1 MGCFGGMRQKIAD
14 LLLSVPV
21 RIKIIGIVLLP
32 VLILGLSLN
41 YWIQTGLSDW
51 LSYLLSDERVAVA
64 MQAGSRSVLLVTF
77 LAAVASILLALLLTY
92 ILTSPLLV
100 LNRTAQEVASGRLQS
115 RVPIWSNDEIG
126 AVAQSVN
133 TMIDRLIATQ
143 ENLAQANQRLEA
155 LNRVAMAAGRELHL
169 TEVLDSILKGLLN
182 LLSLEKGW
190 AFILDPGSGRFY
202 LAQQHGF
209 SEAQLRSLQEYAG
222 GEFCNCQK
230 ESLEEKA
237 DIQVRVQQACSR
249 MDAVFNDSLHTHITI
264 PLAARDQLFGLI
276 NLSCPRN
283 YQISAENR
291 ELLSAIGAQ
300 ASEIVANVWLHARL
314 VEKEAARRYLL
325 ESLVRTQ
332 EDERYRLSR
341 ELHDG
346 AGQILTGLL
355 LRLKMLEKKVSPGEL
370 SEDIGIL
377 LKLVSDS
384 IEQIRELS
392 HSLRP
397 AALEE
402 FGLAFALENLVEDL
416 FAGTGTLTKCS
427 SQLVTSELPKEIET
441 ALYRIAQEAL
451 TNVLRHAQASH
462 VRLELLTTPISICL
476 RVEDDGCGFD
486 VDAFPLDSPGKHL
499 GLISIQERAE
509 MLGGSLVVSSAPG
522 EGTSIEVRIPLP
534 VELVEKW

>member
-1 MGCFGGMRQKIAD
+1 MRQKITD
-14 LLLSVPV
+14 FLLSVPV

-77 LAAVASILLALLLTY
+77 LAAVASVLLSLLLTY
-92 ILTSPLLV
+92 ILTTPLLV
-100 LNRTAQEVASGRLQS
+100 LNRTAQEVANGRLES
-115 RVPIWSNDEIG
+115 RVPVWSNDEIG
-126 AVAQSVN
+126 EVARSVN

-143 ENLAQANQRLEA
+143 ENLAQANKRLEA
-155 LNRVAMAAGRELHL
+155 LNRVAMAAGRQLHL
-169 TEVLDSILKGLLN
+169 TDVLDSILRGVLDLLN
-182 LLSLEKGW
+182 LDMGW
-190 AFILDPGSGRFY
+190 VFILDPGSDRFY
-202 LAQQHGF
+202 LAHQDGF
-209 SEAQLRSLQEYAG
+209 AEDQVRLLQDYAS
-222 GEFCNCQK
+222 GEFCECQSNLLKDKTDIEAYFQPNCAR
-230 ESLEEKA
+230 LAALFA
-237 DIQVRVQQACSR
+237 D
-249 MDAVFNDSLHTHITI
+249 DLYTHITI
-264 PLAARDQLFGLI
+264 PLAARDQSIGLI
-276 NLSCPRN
+276 NLLCARDHHIPS
-283 YQISAENR
+283 EDL

-325 ESLVRTQ
+325 ASLVRTQ

-346 AGQILTGLL
+346 AGQILTSLL
-355 LRLKMLEKKVSPGEL
+355 LRLKMLEKKVTPGEL
-370 SEDIGIL
+370 GQDISL
-377 LKLVSDS
+377 LLNLVSSS

-392 HSLRP
+392 HRLRP

-402 FGLAFALENLVEDL
+402 FGLAFALENLIEDL
-416 FAGTGTLTKCS
+416 FGGTGVKFECS
-427 SQLVTSELPKEIET
+427 ARLDIPDLPKEIET

-451 TNVLRHAQASH
+451 TNVLKHARAAH

-486 VDAFPLDSPGKHL
+486 VDAFPLDPPGEHL
-499 GLISIQERAE
+499 GLISMQERAE

-522 EGTSIEVRIPLP
+522 EGTAIDVRIPLP
-534 VELVEKW
+534 VELGET